1 MKQVFFSIITAT
13 KNPENI
19 LPTLNSLKNQ
29 NFKNY
34 ESIIIDSSSKP
45 LKKEIEKKFNFRY
58 FYNKKLSLYQALNFG
73 IRNSRGK
80 VIFFLHSD
88 DIYYDNQTLSNVII
102 EKS

>member
-34 ESIIIDSSSKP
+34 ESIIIDSSSSHSDGRVDSNGRV
-45 LKKEIEKKFNFRY
+45 II
-58 FYNKKLSLYQALNFG
+58 G
-73 IRNSRGK
+73 IDSTSAGVNQLQK
-80 VIFFLHSD
+80 VISSINNCKYTKIH
-88 DIYYDNQTLSNVII
+88 
-102 EKS
+102 